1 MKFYKNFFLKG
12 STLFVREHDNG
23 QDFEREFD
31 VKPKLYLESSDGK
44 HSDIFGNTL
53 KEISFDSPQDAR
65 KFAGSVTNKIV
76 CGFDRFAYTEINSM
90 YGNEY
95 DATKIKIIAID
106 IENNIDDIK
115 GFPDVENANCPINAI
130 TLSFRG
136 TLFTFTTID
145 TTNDEP
151 DVRFT
156 KCRTEKEMLLRFMQI
171 YCMIKADIITGWNS
185 NGYDIP
191 FLIKRIEIVCGK
203 DVMKK
208 LSPFGIVKTKK
219 VIDETGRSSFEN
231 EIAGVSLLDY
241 LEIYKKFRLITRESY
256 KLDFIAKIELNDS
269 KVEYDC
275 SFREFYGRYPME
287 FIRYNAHDVRL
298 IDKLEKKLSMIQL
311 VIDIAYVAKCNYIDV
326 MKNSRVWDII
336 IANYLADKGVQVPF
350 KKSGDGSGET
360 YEGAFVQDPI
370 RGYYDWIISED
381 ATALYPSMIIQYNIS
396 PETMMPKETWATIRP
411 MDIVNKTDLYYQA
424 KSVADKYNAT
434 LCGNGVMFKTDQ
446 VGFVPTL
453 AEMMFDKRKEA
464 KDIMLDWQKKL
475 EKINKELETRV
486 Q

>member
-1 MKFYKNFFLKG
+1 MKFYKNFFLRG

-23 QDFEREFD
+23 QDFEREFQ
-31 VKPKLYLESSDGK
+31 VKPKLYMESLDGK
-44 HSDIFGNTL
+44 SKDIFGKTL
-53 KEISFDSPQDAR
+53 KEIEFESPQDAR
-65 KFAGSVTNKIV
+65 KFAGSISNKVV

-90 YGNEY
+90 YGHDY
-95 DATKIKIIAID
+95 DATKIKIIVID
-106 IENNIDDIK
+106 IENNIDDIS

-130 TLSFRG
+130 TLSFKG

-145 TTNDEP
+145 GYNDEP
-151 DVRFT
+151 DVRFS
-156 KCRTEKEMLLRFMQI
+156 KCSTEKEMLLRFMQV

-191 FLIKRIEIVCGK
+191 FLIKRLEIVCGK

-231 EIAGVSLLDY
+231 DIAGVALLDY

-256 KLDFIAKIELNDS
+256 KLDFIAKVELNDS

-275 SFREFYGRYPME
+275 SFRDFYKLHKNL
-287 FIRYNAHDVRL
+287 FLKYNAHDVRL
-298 IDKLEKKLSMIQL
+298 IDRLEKKLSMIQL
-311 VIDIAYVAKCNYIDV
+311 VIDIAYVAKCNYVDV

-336 IANYLADKGVQVPF
+336 IANYLADKNVQVPF
-350 KKSGDGSGET
+350 KKSGDGSGEA

-396 PETMMPKETWATIRP
+396 PETMMPKDSWTDLRP
-411 MDIVNKTDLYYQA
+411 MDIVNKTDVYQHA
-424 KSVADKYNAT
+424 KMVADKHKTT
-434 LCGNGVMFKTDQ
+434 LCGNGAMFKTDQ
-446 VGFVPTL
+446 IGFVPTL

-475 EKINKELETRV
+475 EKITKEIESRV
-486 Q
+486 